1 MRNLR
6 INRPGHFS
14 GRWLAAVLLL
24 IGVNIDAA
32 DAVGQTT
39 QPPELGAPKSLL
51 TSPPKAVSSEQSQT
65 PSTEQPAPAQP
76 VPAQPVPAQP
86 VPGQPVPADDQNLA
100 DEKPPQDAAKV
111 QKTTAKNQLIFKNL
125 ETPSVATIGTL
136 RADNGG
142 FDLDLWQGTSS
153 DVAQSLLSRVQ
164 NSTPSATV
172 NRLLRRVLQAA
183 GTPPDGDQT
192 EDGAEKFFLLRV
204 QALVQLGA
212 IDDAVNLMLAVP
224 KGSRTAAFTKQV
236 TEIAF
241 LRPDPN
247 RACAEVRRMLTSSDD
262 LFWLRAGIVCD
273 TLDGRLERV
282 ELDSRLLNELGAVDR
297 RFNLLVTALL
307 SGEKPT
313 IKDAD
318 SLAPESF
325 ALAGLVAGERL
336 VTDVDQVAPK
346 WLTALATAPSTPFN
360 LRLQLAERA
369 VTLGL
374 MTAAELQALYQE
386 VKVNDT
392 RLDQL
397 LTLVENDPDVQASAL
412 LFRAAETQQ
421 SALARAQL
429 ITQALSLA
437 EKRKNTRA
445 LAAPL
450 AEVVIEMPVISQL
463 EWFAATAV
471 RILIAA
477 NRGGE
482 AAEWSRLASR
492 AKPPE
497 QQLAWVRLWP
507 LTYLANGPDMTPW
520 DADLIDQWWQLDQDG
535 QTADMAKKKMTL
547 LAFLQTTG
555 ATISDDVWR
564 TMVTS
569 PTRRQLVTMPLSL
582 RRAIGAGV
590 REKRFAETI
599 LLTAIALSG
608 GSFEVFARSDLVF
621 LITALRDLGLA
632 AEARQLA
639 MEVALADGL

>member
-1 MRNLR
+1 
-6 INRPGHFS
+6 
-14 GRWLAAVLLL
+14 
-24 IGVNIDAA
+24 
-32 DAVGQTT
+32 
-39 QPPELGAPKSLL
+39 
-51 TSPPKAVSSEQSQT
+51 
-65 PSTEQPAPAQP
+65 
-76 VPAQPVPAQP
+76 
-86 VPGQPVPADDQNLA
+86 
-100 DEKPPQDAAKV
+100 
-111 QKTTAKNQLIFKNL
+111 
-125 ETPSVATIGTL
+125 
-136 RADNGG
+136 
-142 FDLDLWQGTSS
+142 
-153 DVAQSLLSRVQ
+153 
-164 NSTPSATV
+164 
-172 NRLLRRVLQAA
+172 
-183 GTPPDGDQT
+183 
-192 EDGAEKFFLLRV
+192 
-204 QALVQLGA
+204 
-212 IDDAVNLMLAVP
+212 
-224 KGSRTAAFTKQV
+224 
-236 TEIAF
+236 
-241 LRPDPN
+241 
-247 RACAEVRRMLTSSDD
+247 
-262 LFWLRAGIVCD
+262 
-273 TLDGRLERV
+273 
-282 ELDSRLLNELGAVDR
+282 
-297 RFNLLVTALL
+297 VTALL

-336 VTDVDQVAPK
+336 VTDIDQVAPK

-374 MTAAELQALYQE
+374 MTPAELQALYQE

-429 ITQALSLA
+429 IAQALSLE

-535 QTADMAKKKMTL
+535 QTADMAEKKMTL
-547 LAFLQTTG
+547 LALLQTTG

-608 GSFEVFARSDLVF
+608 GSFEAFARSDLVF